1 MSFDVWWMAYLAL
14 GAVAGFLAGLLGIGG
29 GGMMVPILTSIFVAQ
44 GVPLE
49 QVVHLALGTAMAV
62 MVITSV
68 SSLRA
73 HHRLGSVRW
82 DIFRG
87 LTPGIILGAFV
98 TTFFAAAVPSKPLA
112 VFFAAFMAFM
122 SVQMMIDVKP
132 KPSRELPGRL
142 GVSAVGFGIGGLS
155 SLVAIGGA
163 VMSIPFM
170 VACNVKLQ
178 HAIGTSSAIGWPI
191 AVAGAVGY
199 LVNGLGTAG
208 MPDYSVGF
216 IYLPALATVAV
227 AGVLTAPLGAKLAH
241 RMPVQRL
248 KKVFG
253 VFLML
258 LSLKMVH
265 TVFL

>member
-44 GVPLE
+44 SVPLAN
-49 QVVHLALGTAMAV
+49 VVHLALGTAMAV
-62 MVITSV
+62 MVITSI

-82 DIFRG
+82 DIFRRI
-87 LTPGIILGAFV
+87 TPAIMLGAFA

-112 VFFAAFMAFM
+112 LFFAAFMAFM
-122 SVQMMIDVKP
+122 SAQMMLDVKP
-132 KPSRELPGRL
+132 KPTRELPGKL
-142 GVSAVGFGIGGLS
+142 GVSAVGFGIGGVS

-163 VMSIPFM
+163 AMSIPFM

-191 AVAGAVGY
+191 AVAGAIGY
-199 LVNGLGTAG
+199 LVNGLGAPG
-208 MPDYSVGF
+208 MPENSVGF
-216 IYLPALATVAV
+216 IYLPALATIAV

-241 RMPVQRL
+241 RMPVKRL
-248 KKVFG
+248 KKVFA
-253 VFLML
+253 VFFLL

-265 TVFL
+265 TVFF

>member
-49 QVVHLALGTAMAV
+49 NVVHLALGTAMAV

-82 DIFRG
+82 DIFRVI
-87 LTPGIILGAFV
+87 TPGIMLGAFAS
-98 TTFFAAAVPSKPLA
+98 TFFAAAVPSRPLA
-112 VFFAAFMAFM
+112 LFFAVFMAM
-122 SVQMMIDVKP
+122 MAVQMMLDVKP
-132 KPSRELPGRL
+132 KPTRELPGAL
-142 GVSAVGFGIGGLS
+142 GVSSVGFGIGAVS

-163 VMSIPFM
+163 AMSIPFM

-199 LVNGLGTAG
+199 LVNGLGAPD
-208 MPDYSVGF
+208 MPEYSVGF
-216 IYLPALATVAV
+216 IYVPALLTVAV

-241 RMPVQRL
+241 RMPVKQL
-248 KKVFG
+248 KKVFA
-253 VFLML
+253 VFFLL

-265 TVFL
+265 TVFF